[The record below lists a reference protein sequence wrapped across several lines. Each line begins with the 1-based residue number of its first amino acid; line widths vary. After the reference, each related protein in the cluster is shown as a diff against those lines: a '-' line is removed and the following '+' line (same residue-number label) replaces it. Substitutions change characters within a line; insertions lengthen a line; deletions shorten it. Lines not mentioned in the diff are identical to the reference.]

1 MDKWSALGVRLESF
15 YTQPSKC
22 MHALNIKFFFKYQP
36 SLTGFYSHQLPGSC
50 PQLHSRA
57 RKEELAE
64 LAGAYL
70 AELPAGAAT
79 VIVDGTN
86 ILQVGPGHLTHC
98 PRRMPFG

>member
-1 MDKWSALGVRLESF
+1 MLYHGDISS
-15 YTQPSKC
+15 
-22 MHALNIKFFFKYQP
+22 
-36 SLTGFYSHQLPGSC
+36 GSR

-86 ILQVGPGHLTHC
+86 ILQVGLGHLTHS